1 MSTHIDIESLEALAA
16 EQTVANS
23 ALIAA
28 HVESCDECRDELA
41 WLRAE
46 RALFSQRAEAQ
57 GDVDHLWRGV
67 EEKLAHGSKQ
77 RAPYRDNALPLP
89 KATKPLASR
98 WWLLAAALPLVLGMT
113 ATFAVVKRAR
123 STRTARSVVAQR
135 VVHGAT
141 LLRVR
146 VASADLQIERGEG
159 EQLRV
164 VSADSDAVAALV
176 AIDERTYELRFERTP
191 TERVRVEVPRA
202 TALDVTTSSGDVT
215 IGAIGGATK
224 ILTSSGDIVASE
236 VGELDV
242 TSTSGDVR
250 VRSATGSIA
259 IRTSSGDIDVERSTG
274 ANRVLA
280 TSTSG
285 AVRWAGR
292 CANECA
298 MQVRSNSGDVHLGFD
313 RVSSAMVHFDTSSGS
328 FRDGIGTQTLG
339 EEPSTIIRRIGAG
352 AGAVN
357 VETTSGSLSLELA
370 P

>member
-1 MSTHIDIESLEALAA
+1 MSTHIDIESLESLAA
-16 EQTVANS
+16 EQTVANN

-28 HVESCDECRDELA
+28 HIESCDECRDELA

-46 RALFSQRAEAQ
+46 RALFSQRAQAQ
-57 GDVDHLWRGV
+57 GSVDHLWEGV
-67 EEKLAHGSKQ
+67 EEKLAQGTNQ

-89 KATKPLASR
+89 RPTSALASR

-123 STRTARSVVAQR
+123 STRSAGAVLAQR

-141 LLRVR
+141 MLRVR
-146 VASADLQIERGEG
+146 VASADLQIERSEG
-159 EQLRV
+159 EQFRV
-164 VSADSDAVAALV
+164 SSSDSDAVAALV
-176 AIDERTYELRFERTP
+176 AIDERTYELRFDRTP
-191 TERVRVEVPRA
+191 TERVHVEVPRGA
-202 TALDVTTSSGDVT
+202 GLDVTTSSGDVT

-224 ILTSSGDIVASE
+224 ILTSSGDIVAAE
-236 VGELDV
+236 VGDLDV

-285 AVRWAGR
+285 AVQWAGR
-292 CANECA
+292 CALGCV
-298 MQVRSNSGDVHLGFD
+298 MQVRSNSGDVRLAFD
-313 RVSSAMVHFDTSSGS
+313 HASSVTVRYETSSGS
-328 FRDGIGTQTLG
+328 FREGVSSGRTLSQ
-339 EEPSTIIRRIGAG
+339 PSVLWQMGAG
-352 AGAVN
+352 VGAVN
-357 VETTSGSLSLELA
+357 VETTSGSLAIDSA
-370 P
+370 R